1 MPNAAASQE
10 REIPSS
16 RLYPLSFIEYVA
28 GLIVGSYSGFLSPPY
43 RFRGG
48 RIWSRPAARANRA
61 RSFRRRIEQPSRR
74 DRARPDGGIP
84 CTKRSSGRGRRQ
96 RCRASAAGLGAGT
109 VGARTAPRATSV
121 PREQVDAV
129 EAPQRLE
136 ISPQDPRPEKL
147 LEADNSRSRW
157 GRPAH
162 TLSRPNPR
170 RLRIAGIVGSRCPP
184 CDRLGRNVA
193 TDTAQRRLGR
203 RGRHFCRSTIGT
215 RWGSRLSRPR
225 GMRPR
230 LPRRR
235 PTAVGS
241 PHRALTGRHGLPGF
255 SDNVGAR

>member
-1 MPNAAASQE
+1 LPNAAASQE

-147 LEADNSRSRW
+147 LEADNSPDPVKKAEPRKADNCGHCGKPLATLRS
-157 GRPAH
+157 AA
-162 TLSRPNPR
+162 SRY
-170 RLRIAGIVGSRCPP
+170 
-184 CDRLGRNVA
+184 CDRYCAKAARKAGG
-193 TDTAQRRLGR
+193 AQRVDP
-203 RGRHFCRSTIGT
+203 C
-215 RWGSRLSRPR
+215 
-225 GMRPR
+225 
-230 LPRRR
+230 
-235 PTAVGS
+235 VGE
-241 PHRALTGRHGLPGF
+241 
-255 SDNVGAR
+255 